1 MFSLEKFIKYLT
13 LFLMIILPILDM
25 TFFFSR
31 ITTLA
36 EVLIILLLLLLTL
49 INKKESRK
57 KFMYLLAYYFVILI
71 YLIINYYRAGN
82 FNSLF
87 PNDFN
92 YSLYNELTTII
103 KLSMPATLLFILKY
117 QNISNKEYF
126 NIIKYWTIFISGI
139 IIITNIFKIG
149 LSSYGSGNITY
160 NIFEWY
166 KNPYYLYSASK
177 GFFNYA
183 NQQSCVLIMLLV
195 MQTYLFFEEEN
206 KKISLVYIIMLV
218 ISMLMLG
225 TRISSLGGLL
235 VLIFLSFFHFIYKKI
250 IVKEKYNKK
259 NILILIPI
267 LVWGLLLSIS
277 PYSNRNN
284 ELYTEPV
291 TESAQNS
298 TNNAEE
304 ENNDLKEVKSDDE
317 INMQEF
323 VDSNHNPDRLPEI
336 FFKNYYSYEYDPE
349 FWYDFVKNTNIN
361 DINYRMIE
369 INIIKRVKEINNNKL
384 DDYFGISNSRI
395 QNIVNI
401 ERDWTLHY
409 YAYGIIGSIIL
420 LIIYPFLL
428 FIIIKEILNK
438 KRIIDIFILF
448 TICLFILCS
457 YLSGNIVNYMI
468 TIMPLIYIFNGINID
483 KA

>member
-13 LFLMIILPILDM
+13 LFLMIVLPILDM

-36 EVLIILLLLLLTL
+36 EILIILLILLLTI

-57 KFMYLLAYYFVILI
+57 NFIYLLIYYFIILI
-71 YLIINYYRAGN
+71 YLIINYYRARN

-92 YSLYNELTTII
+92 YSFYNELTTII

-117 QNISNKEYF
+117 QNISKKEYF
-126 NIIKYWTIFISGI
+126 NIIKYWTIFISGT

-149 LSSYGSGNITY
+149 LSSYGTGNITY

-206 KKISLVYIIMLV
+206 KKISLVYIIMLS

-235 VLIFLSFFHFIYKKI
+235 VLVFLSFFYFIYKKI
-250 IVKEKYNKK
+250 IVKEKYSLK

-267 LVWGLLLSIS
+267 LLWCGLLVIS
-277 PYSNRNN
+277 PYENRNG

-291 TESAQNS
+291 TESEQNTTHNS
-298 TNNAEE
+298 GEK
-304 ENNDLKEVKSDDE
+304 NNDLKEVKSDDE
-317 INMQEF
+317 INMQDY
-323 VDSNHNPDRLPEI
+323 VDNNYNPDRLPEM
-336 FFKNYYSYEYDPE
+336 FFKTYYSYEYDPI
-349 FWYDFVKNTNIN
+349 FWYEFVKNTNIN

-369 INIIKRVKEINNNKL
+369 INIIKRVKEINDNKL

-409 YAYGIIGSIIL
+409 YAYGFIGSLIL
-420 LIIYPFLL
+420 LIIYPTLL
-428 FIIIKEILNK
+428 FLIIKKIFKE
-438 KRIIDIFILF
+438 KRILDIFILF
-448 TICLFILCS
+448 SICLFIFCS
-457 YLSGNIVNYMI
+457 YLSGNILNYII
-468 TIMPLIYIFNGINID
+468 TLIPLIYFFNGMNVD
-483 KA
+483 KT